1 MTRLLLTFCFCL
13 GTVASAQ
20 DADCADAATQLDLNR
35 CAAAAWEAADARLND
50 AYRVAIA
57 LVKDWDSRLADDE
70 RGAADRLREAQRAWI
85 TFRDKGCEAEGYAM
99 KGGSAEPMVVLGC
112 MRAVTLDRAR
122 QLEDMVAAYGN

>member
-1 MTRLLLTFCFCL
+1 M
-13 GTVASAQ
+13 
-20 DADCADAATQLDLNR
+20 
-35 CAAAAWEAADARLND
+35 
-50 AYRVAIA
+50 
-57 LVKDWDSRLADDE
+57 KDWDPRLADDD

-122 QLEDMVAAYGN
+122 QLEDMVSAYGN